1 MASGIGLDGGRT
13 GDGGLADAGGTRATH
28 HPLPWALALGALL
41 ALVLPGPAVRA
52 ATYCVTTSA
61 ELQSALTAAAASPA
75 DDEVRVRQGVYVTF
89 TATFT
94 YTSQNPGWFF
104 ITGGWVEANGNTC
117 GAQVRNAASTV
128 LTGSGQRQVLQINYL
143 AASPPANGPR
153 IGVDNL
159 SIRDGLGVDFVRG
172 GGLSIVS
179 TVDAYTEL
187 WVDNVI
193 VAGSSGYFGGGAN
206 LYVARGLIRVANSLF
221 TGNTAPTSAF
231 GHLAA
236 VVVATDVPSG
246 DGIVIANSTFGHGTC
261 MGQGGRGCGIGLN
274 VAAGVRA
281 TVVNS
286 LFTANAIS
294 DVNIEGGGGALGTG
308 TASANYSLIGTVTG
322 TVPLTQTNALTG
334 DPRFVDVA
342 NQDYR
347 LRDDS
352 PFINRGLGTL
362 PVYGFQPSDIA
373 GNLRVR
379 FGALD
384 PGAYENQTW
393 DFLFANGFQ

>member
-1 MASGIGLDGGRT
+1 MSGSI
-13 GDGGLADAGGTRATH
+13 GTRGANAGT
-28 HPLPWALALGALL
+28 AGSGLGRAMAAALL
-41 ALVLPGPAVRA
+41 ALALALPSAAARA
-52 ATYCVTTSA
+52 ATYCVTNSS
-61 ELQSALTAAAASPA
+61 ELQAALTAAAASPA

-89 TATFT
+89 TSTFT

-117 GAQVRNAASTV
+117 GAQVRNAAATV
-128 LTGSGQRQVLQINYL
+128 LTGAGQRQVLQINYVS
-143 AASPPANGPR
+143 ASPPASGPR
-153 IGVDNL
+153 YGVDNL

-206 LYVARGLIRVANSLF
+206 LYVARGLIRVVNSLF
-221 TGNTAPTSAF
+221 TANTAPTSAY

-236 VVVATDVPSG
+236 VVVATDVPAG

-261 MGQGGRGCGIGLN
+261 MGQGGRGCGIGL
-274 VAAGVRA
+274 VVPAGVRA

-294 DVNIEGGGGALGTG
+294 DVNIEGGGGNLGNG
-308 TASANYSLIGTVTG
+308 SASASYSLIGAVTG
-322 TVPLTQTNALTG
+322 TIALTQSNALSG
-334 DPRFVDVA
+334 DPGFVDA
-342 NQDYR
+342 DNQDYR

-352 PFINRGLGTL
+352 PFINAGLGTL

-373 GNLRVR
+373 GNLRLR

-393 DFLFANGFQ
+393 DFLFAHGFQ

>member
-1 MASGIGLDGGRT
+1 MTRMIGLDGGAAA
-13 GDGGLADAGGTRATH
+13 DGGLRPTRRLAA
-28 HPLPWALALGALL
+28 PLPWLMAALVLT
-41 ALVLPGPAVRA
+41 LVLPGPAARA

-61 ELQSALTAAAASPA
+61 ELQTALTAAAASPA
-75 DDEVRVRQGVYVTF
+75 DDEVRVRQGIYVTF
-89 TATFT
+89 NATFT

-104 ITGGWVEANGNTC
+104 ITGGWVEANGNNC

-143 AASPPANGPR
+143 AASPPASGPR

-172 GGLSIVS
+172 GGLAIVS

-206 LYVARGLIRVANSLF
+206 LYVARGLIRVVNSLF
-221 TGNTAPTSAF
+221 TGNNAPTSAF

-236 VVVATDVPSG
+236 VVVATDIPAG
-246 DGIVIANSTFGHGTC
+246 DGIVIANSTFGRGTC
-261 MGQGGRGCGIGLN
+261 AGQGGRGCGIGLN
-274 VAAGVRA
+274 VPAGVRA
-281 TVVNS
+281 TIVNS
-286 LFTANAIS
+286 LFTDNAIS
-294 DVNIEGGGGALGTG
+294 DVNVEGGGGSLGIG
-308 TASANYSLIGTVTG
+308 TASAGYSLIPAVTG
-322 TVPLTQTNALTG
+322 NAPLTQSNALSG
-334 DPRFVDVA
+334 DPRFVDAA

-352 PFINRGLGTL
+352 PFINAGLGTL

-373 GNLRVR
+373 GNLRLR